1 MDSKNICKTIVS
13 YEDTNERENMEC
25 CDIVRN
31 FLETKRGKQ
40 IKVLIEGGGFRPVS
54 GKLVDFDDSAIVLE
68 QKDGNQYL
76 FDIDYVISV
85 ADESEEG

>member
-1 MDSKNICKTIVS
+1 
-13 YEDTNERENMEC
+13 MEC

-31 FLETKRGKQ
+31 FLEGRKGKQ
-40 IKVLIEGGGFRPVS
+40 IRVLIEGGNFQPVS
-54 GKLVDFDDSAIVLE
+54 GKLVDFNESAIVLE

-85 ADESEEG
+85 ADANGESGGEG